1 MGDLRSKNPHA
12 VDLRGALTK
21 SVRRDKTF
29 NQPRSRSVCPKK
41 ASVSKFSPS
50 LFQKAA
56 FPAFLAFPAFPSA
69 YPRVLRAYPRL
80 TYPRRSARRYRL
92 LHPRSRFCR
101 PPSRARTRR
110 ARDRCLRHPRSYRQ
124 RGRKVLRR
132 CDAQQC
138 RYPHTDGSL
147 RPRHRRAGR
156 SFRRHKAR

>member
-12 VDLRGALTK
+12 VELCGALPK
-21 SVRRDKTF
+21 SVCRDKTF
-29 NQPRSRSVCPKK
+29 NQPRSRSVCPRKK
-41 ASVSKFSPS
+41 SSVTKFSPG

-56 FPAFLAFPAFPSA
+56 FPAFLSA
-69 YPRVLRAYPRL
+69 YPCVLQASPRL

-92 LHPRSRFCR
+92 LRPRSRFCR

-110 ARDRCLRHPRSYRQ
+110 ARDRCLRHPRSFRQ
-124 RGRKVLRR
+124 RERRALRR